1 MKVVALAGGVG
12 GAKLADGLARLL
24 PPADLTVVVNT
35 ADDFTWHGLHISP
48 DLDTVMYTLAGIAN
62 PETGWGVAGDTFLA
76 LDMLGRYGRETWFH
90 VGDRDLATHVLRS
103 DLLRQGMTLTAVTAT
118 LARALGVGATL
129 LPMSNERVETVVETD
144 MGDLSFQE
152 YFVRYAWQP
161 VVRRI
166 RWEGLDVA
174 RPAPGVLPALQ
185 AADVVVICP
194 SNPFVSVGP
203 ILALPGVRAS
213 LRAARRVLAVSP
225 IVGGRALKGPAAKMM
240 AELGQPVSAVS
251 VAQGYA
257 DFLNAF
263 ILDWVD
269 SAEVPQ
275 VEALGVWPFV
285 TDTIMQDRAGRIR
298 LAQQVLKLAAS
309 L

>member
-24 PPADLTVVVNT
+24 PPPDLTIVVNT

-48 DLDTVMYTLAGIAN
+48 DLDTVMYTLAGLAN
-62 PETGWGVAGDTFLA
+62 PETGWGVVGDAFLA
-76 LDMLGRYGRETWFH
+76 LDMLGRYGQETWFH

-103 DLLRQGMTLTAVTAT
+103 HLLRQGMTLTAVTAT

-144 MGDLSFQE
+144 TGDLSFQE

-161 VVRRI
+161 VVRRL
-166 RWEGLDVA
+166 RWDGLDVA

-185 AADVVVICP
+185 AAAVVVICP
-194 SNPFVSVGP
+194 SNPFVSIGP
-203 ILALPGVRAS
+203 MLALPGVRAS

-263 ILDWVD
+263 ILDRVD

-275 VEALGVWPFV
+275 VEALGVRPFV
-285 TDTIMQDRAGRIR
+285 TDTIMQDQAGRIR
-298 LAQQVLKLAAS
+298 LAQQVLKLAES

>member
-24 PPADLTVVVNT
+24 PPDELTVVVNT

-48 DLDTVMYTLAGIAN
+48 DLDTVMYTLAGTAN
-62 PETGWGVAGDTFLA
+62 PETGWGVAGDTFRA

-90 VGDRDLATHVLRS
+90 VGDSDLATHVLRTH
-103 DLLRQGMTLTAVTAT
+103 LLRQGMTLTAVTAA
-118 LARALGVGATL
+118 LGRALGVGATI
-129 LPMSNERVETVVETD
+129 LPMSDERVETVVETD
-144 MGDLSFQE
+144 RGDLPFQE
-152 YFVRYAWQP
+152 YFVRYGWQP
-161 VVRRI
+161 VVQRI
-166 RWEGLDVA
+166 RWDGLDAA
-174 RPAPGVLPALQ
+174 RPAPGVVPALQ
-185 AADVVVICP
+185 TADAVVICP
-194 SNPFVSVGP
+194 SNPFVSIGP
-203 ILALPGVRAS
+203 ILALPGVRAT

-225 IVGGRALKGPAAKMM
+225 IIGGRALKGPAAKMM

-251 VAQGYA
+251 VAQSYA

-269 SAEVPQ
+269 SAEVPWI
-275 VEALGVWPFV
+275 EALGVRPFI
-285 TDTIMQDRAGRIR
+285 TDTIMQDQAERVR
-298 LAQQVLKLAAS
+298 LAQQVLRLAES